1 MNLRLRE
8 PFRPHGQVISPMCV
22 VEVVLKESG
31 GRLGRKVLA
40 TLHTDME
47 QWDL

>member
-1 MNLRLRE
+1 MREHLRLYR
-8 PFRPHGQVISPMCV
+8 QMISPMCV